1 MKGAALVVVLVAVV
15 AGVVFY
21 RYGTAARD
29 FEGQGMMGRRRSAA
43 APDIGDPV
51 HGRQI
56 ADTTCVACHGLT
68 GTSLV
73 GEFPNLAGQKA
84 DYLTQELDAF
94 RTGTRSSPVMQPI
107 AASLSDT
114 DIADV
119 VAFYHQQT
127 PRADAATDPG
137 LIAGG
142 RRIYDLG
149 LSASVP
155 ACASC
160 HEPGATGMMGGGMM
174 GRGMPMMGMG
184 STAIVPQIRSQ
195 HAAYVVAQLE
205 RLATGARPASVMG
218 AIAAGLTGSERRAVA
233 AWLAQAP
240 AARVP

>member
-1 MKGAALVVVLVAVV
+1 MKGAALIVVLVAVV

-21 RYGTAARD
+21 RTAARD
-29 FEGQGMMGRRRSAA
+29 FEGQGMMGRRRSAGSS
-43 APDIGDPV
+43 DIGDPV
-51 HGRQI
+51 RGRQI

-94 RTGTRSSPVMQPI
+94 RTGTRSSPVMQPV
-107 AASLSDT
+107 ARSLSDT

-119 VAFYHQQT
+119 TAFYHQQT
-127 PRADAATDPG
+127 PQADAATDPD

-142 RRIYDLG
+142 RRIYELG

-160 HEPGATGMMGGGMM
+160 HEPGGTGTMGGGMM

-195 HAAYVVAQLE
+195 HAPYVVAQLE